1 MRHLHLSRVVMVVRV
16 GAGLAAGH
24 GATSQEAACARAE
37 GRAGGGGRWG
47 VGPAGPGWL
56 PQSGVAS
63 GPGWL
68 WQSGVGAGWL
78 QGMAPPLRRPYVR
91 ELRGGRAGAGRW
103 GVGPAVPGWL
113 PQSGV
118 ASGPGWLLQSGV
130 GAGWLQGMAPPLRRP
145 YLGAQGACSASPAVA
160 SPPAG
165 ALSSIADGA
174 ACAVS
179 VLVCGLAE
187 NQGARQAPPE
197 AWC

>member
-1 MRHLHLSRVVMVVRV
+1 M
-16 GAGLAAGH
+16 
-24 GATSQEAACARAE
+24 
-37 GRAGGGGRWG
+37 
-47 VGPAGPGWL
+47 GPAGPGWL
-56 PQSGVAS
+56 PLGSVRG
-63 GPGWL
+63 GL
-68 WQSGVGAGWL
+68 WSRVV
-78 QGMAPPLRRPYVR
+78 MAV
-91 ELRGGRAGAGRW
+91 RGGRWLAAGHGAASQAAALIRTEGAGGRGAGGLGEGDRLAASIRGGLW
-103 GVGPAVPGWL
+103 SRVVMAVR
-113 PQSGV
+113 
-118 ASGPGWLLQSGV
+118 V
-130 GAGWLQGMAPPLRRP
+130 GASWPLGMVPPLRRP